1 MVKVKSSSGGT
12 EAAGEGA
19 AAPAPASGWTPGQ
32 RATINDIARLAGVSK
47 KTVSRVINQSP
58 FVKGETRARI
68 DAVIQQI
75 GYTPDP
81 QARGLAFRRS
91 FLIGLVYDNP
101 NAQYIVNS
109 QEGVLDA
116 LRGSGFELV
125 VHPCDRLSED
135 FIPGVRRFVERHK
148 LHGAIFLPPVSED
161 QALARTLLEIDCQFV
176 RLASVRF
183 DNLSPMIV
191 SSDREATAEAAAY
204 LEALGHRRIGFIAG
218 PPHHRSAHERQ
229 IGFVS
234 ALEKRGLSL
243 APELI
248 VTGAYSFESGVA
260 CAESLLARRPRPTA
274 IFASNDEMAAGVY
287 KAAFRL
293 KISIPEELS
302 VIGFDDSPVASRL
315 SPALT
320 TIHLP
325 IRHMARLAASK
336 LIPASSR
343 DEVEAN
349 GVSRIAPHL
358 VVRDST
364 RSPQEPV

>member
-1 MVKVKSSSGGT
+1 MVKVKSSGSGT
-12 EAAGEGA
+12 VA
-19 AAPAPASGWTPGQ
+19 PGQ

-58 FVKGETRARI
+58 FVKQETRARI
-68 DAVIQQI
+68 DAVIEEI

-125 VHPCDRLSED
+125 VHPCDRLNED
-135 FIPGVRRFVERHK
+135 FVPGVRRFVERQK
-148 LHGAIFLPPVSED
+148 LHGVILLPPVSED
-161 QALARTLLEIDCQFV
+161 QTLARALEEIDCQFV

-183 DNLSPMIV
+183 DDTPRMIV
-191 SSDREATAEAAAY
+191 SSDRDAAAEAATY

-218 PPHHRSAHERQ
+218 PSHHRSAHERKG
-229 IGFVS
+229 GFMD
-234 ALEKRGLSL
+234 ALEKRGVTLP
-243 APELI
+243 PEL
-248 VTGAYSFESGVA
+248 VVEGAYSFESGVA
-260 CAESLLARRPRPTA
+260 CAEALLARLPRPTA

-293 KISIPEELS
+293 KIAIPDELS
-302 VIGFDDSPVASRL
+302 VVGFDDSPVASRL

-320 TIHLP
+320 TIRLP
-325 IRHMARLAASK
+325 IRDMARLAASK
-336 LIPASSR
+336 LLPVNGTAGDAASH
-343 DEVEAN
+343 
-349 GVSRIAPHL
+349 GVSSIVPHL

-364 RSPQEPV
+364 QGPRET

>member
-1 MVKVKSSSGGT
+1 MAKIKSPGGDRS
-12 EAAGEGA
+12 
-19 AAPAPASGWTPGQ
+19 APAGTGPPPGEEPLAERVVGQ

-47 KTVSRVINQSP
+47 KTVSRVINRSP

-68 DAVIQQI
+68 DALIQQT

-81 QARGLAFRRS
+81 QARALASRRS

-125 VHPCDRLSED
+125 VHPCDRQSEH
-135 FIPGVRRFVERHK
+135 FVTGVRRFVERQR
-148 LHGAIFLPPVSED
+148 LHGVILLPPVSED
-161 QALARTLLEIDCQFV
+161 EALASMLQEMGCQFV
-176 RLASVRF
+176 RIASVRF
-183 DNLSPMIV
+183 DNTARMIV
-191 SSDREATAEAAAY
+191 SNDREAASEAAVY

-218 PPHHRSAHERQ
+218 PSHHRSAHERLA
-229 IGFVS
+229 GFIS
-234 ALEKRGLSL
+234 ALEKRGVSVP
-243 APELI
+243 AELI
-248 VTGAYSFESGVA
+248 VDGAYSFESGVA
-260 CAESLLARRPRPTA
+260 CAEALLARRPRPTA

-287 KAAFRL
+287 KAAYRL
-293 KISIPEELS
+293 KIAIPDELS

-325 IRHMARLAASK
+325 IRHIARLAASK
-336 LIPASSR
+336 LIPPNAC
-343 DEVEAN
+343 DEAEAES
-349 GVSRIAPHL
+349 VSRILPHL

-364 RSPQEPV
+364 QPPG